1 MKIYKLLT
9 NQFDISVVMTIYT
22 NIGSNSSA
30 VSPKETRDVHTHTH
44 THTHTRSIPSE
55 AVEFIGN
62 LANVVIVCLKQRIFS
77 KGL

>member
-30 VSPKETRDVHTHTH
+30 VSPKETRDVYTHTH
-44 THTHTRSIPSE
+44 THTLDPYLLKLL
-55 AVEFIGN
+55 N
-62 LANVVIVCLKQRIFS
+62 LLVIWLM
-77 KGL
+77 L

>member
-30 VSPKETRDVHTHTH
+30 VSPKETRDVYTHTH
-44 THTHTRSIPSE
+44 THTHSIHT
-55 AVEFIGN
+55 F
-62 LANVVIVCLKQRIFS
+62 
-77 KGL
+77 